1 MQTQPHLS
9 KRGDVYQWRRKSRRF
24 STETIDIKLSLG
36 TTDRNRALILAR
48 KVSAESDQIMEHIVE
63 NRITPERG
71 RAFLAAV
78 IRNERAKIDQLK
90 LLARVDS
97 LTPEDDAR
105 HDAAMAEAW
114 CRIAQNGVNHTP
126 ALDAD
131 ALVQDNIDLIQ
142 RDLASHPRRKA
153 ITNAYHE
160 LSGKENLSAM
170 EFAQVLDLYVS
181 GKAKAW
187 SGQED
192 GADAATQVE
201 PAPVQTE
208 PLVAQIEPAAPSP
221 DPNLPSP
228 NFLDVVDR
236 MNAIKRTEG
245 IEEKT
250 LRQYQSFAALF
261 TMLTGID
268 EITRVR
274 QTDVKSFRADLAK
287 MPKSWGKSPKD
298 QTATRADVMAKSAS
312 LPADKIGLSVGTV
325 NRHLEHLNQ
334 IAEWAR
340 DEGLAVDP
348 NLKPSRLRKRE
359 TVRARDKRD
368 AFSLDQLYRVFR
380 NPVWTGSR
388 SEYHQT
394 NPGHTIYKNGIY
406 WCPLIGAFTGAR
418 REEIAGLS
426 PADIIQKDG
435 IWCFSIE
442 DSELRRVKNLSSHR
456 VVPIHP
462 QLIDLGFLNHV
473 QNAKDAG
480 QRGLFPELYEPGN
493 NAFGRKVGRRMRQVI
508 DQELGAEGSK
518 LSFHSLRHYV
528 QNELDHAGV
537 DDKLVRDI
545 VGHEGI
551 DIHDKV
557 YRKAAPIRTLAN
569 AIAALPE
576 IMLS

>member
-1 MQTQPHLS
+1 
-9 KRGDVYQWRRKSRRF
+9 
-24 STETIDIKLSLG
+24 
-36 TTDRNRALILAR
+36 
-48 KVSAESDQIMEHIVE
+48 MEHIVE

-71 RAFLAAV
+71 RAFLTAV
-78 IRNERAKIDQLK
+78 IRTERAKIDQLK
-90 LLARVDS
+90 MLARIDS

-114 CRIAQNGVNHTP
+114 GRIAQNGVNHTP
-126 ALDAD
+126 APDTD
-131 ALVQDNIDLIQ
+131 TLVQDNISLIQ
-142 RDLASHPRRKA
+142 RDLVSQPRRNA
-153 ITNAYHE
+153 ITKAYRE
-160 LSGKENLSAM
+160 LSGDESLSAM

-187 SGQED
+187 AGQEN
-192 GADAATQVE
+192 GADSATPPE
-201 PAPVQTE
+201 LAPVQTE
-208 PLVAQIEPAAPSP
+208 PTLPQMPPVAAQAETVALSP

-228 NFLDVVDR
+228 KFLDVVDR

-268 EITRVR
+268 DITCVR
-274 QTDVKSFRADLAK
+274 QPDVKAFRADLAK

-298 QTATRADVMAKSAS
+298 QTATRADVMAKSAT
-312 LPADKIGLSVGTV
+312 LPPDKVGLSVGTV

-368 AFSLDQLYRVFR
+368 AFTLDQLQRVFR

-418 REEIAGLS
+418 REEIAGLA
-426 PADIIQKDG
+426 PEDIVQKDG

-462 QLIDLGFLNHV
+462 QLRDLGFLDHV
-473 QNAKDAG
+473 QNANETG
-480 QRGLFPELYEPGN
+480 QRGL
-493 NAFGRKVGRRMRQVI
+493 
-508 DQELGAEGSK
+508 
-518 LSFHSLRHYV
+518 LS
-528 QNELDHAGV
+528 G
-537 DDKLVRDI
+537 
-545 VGHEGI
+545 
-551 DIHDKV
+551 
-557 YRKAAPIRTLAN
+557 TL
-569 AIAALPE
+569 
-576 IMLS
+576 